1 MVEAEGAPSNLLFD
15 LWPVVVVVLLAVVVL
30 DRRVDIVCWFVSLLD
45 VFDCLVVVLRELLV
59 LVADLEGERT
69 SLFVLLLSCNFFA

>member
-30 DRRVDIVCWFVSLLD
+30 DRRVDIDCWFVSLLD
-45 VFDCLVVVLRELLV
+45 VFD
-59 LVADLEGERT
+59 
-69 SLFVLLLSCNFFA
+69 